1 MGNNDNSGNGNYGGN
16 GPGAT
21 PEGLFEELPSDG
33 LLTGNVQGT
42 GIVRTPTVNPWPA
55 WSTEQDPHKGFDRY
69 LPIPTAADMRRRS
82 LFGIPLRSFL
92 TGQEVSDQTLEDYIS
107 EAISEIE
114 HTLGLFITPVTFEER
129 HDYSREMQFY
139 AFGVCKVYHS
149 PILNVEKYQLTFN
162 NGIGIP
168 GSLPLVDIPL
178 EFIHV
183 QPQDGTVQLVPAQGV
198 TISGF
203 IVSIYSG
210 LGYHAFNSQAISYWP
225 GAVFIKYRA
234 GFERHKVPAL
244 LVSLI
249 ENLAAYRFLS
259 SIGFLLFPYN
269 STSVGIDGTSQSV
282 STPGPLFLQARL
294 NELEKIYTREMEAA
308 KGYYQKRFLI
318 DALGY

>member
-1 MGNNDNSGNGNYGGN
+1 MSNDNNNNDE
-16 GPGAT
+16 GPGQT
-21 PEGLFEELPSDG
+21 PDGLFEDLAADQFV
-33 LLTGNVQGT
+33 TGNVQGT
-42 GIVRTPTVNPWPA
+42 GIVRTPTVQPFPVWA
-55 WSTEQDPHKGFDRY
+55 TGQDPHKGFDRY
-69 LPIPTAADMRRRS
+69 MHVPTPETMKRRT
-82 LFGIPLRSFL
+82 LFGLPLRSFL
-92 TGQEVSDQTLEDYIS
+92 TNEEVSDETLQDFIN
-107 EAISEIE
+107 EAVSEIE
-114 HTLGLFITPVTFEER
+114 HTLDLYITPVTFEER

-139 AFGVCKVYHS
+139 AFGVTKVYHS

-183 QPQDGTVQLVPAQGV
+183 QPQDGTIQLVPAQGV
-198 TISGF
+198 SISGF
-203 IVSIYSG
+203 IISIYSG

-234 GFERHKVPAL
+234 GFERHRVPAL
-244 LVSLI
+244 LCALI

-259 SIGFLLFPYN
+259 TLGPVLFPYN

-282 STPGPLFLQARL
+282 STPGPLFLQMRL
-294 NELEKIYTREMEAA
+294 QELEKIYTREMEAA
-308 KGYYQKRFLI
+308 KGYYQKRFLV